1 MAEAEKEGTAKKE
14 GRIARQL
21 RIAREVRAEPRTAI
35 TRIRGWLVGLWTA
48 RGGGLYGLGVVV
60 SFLILEAR
68 MIADDVAESAG
79 VTDFLVGELIEFVF
93 RLGFMSVLNGFLALL
108 WPLWV
113 LERLR
118 FWGIG
123 LLAAAY
129 GVFEY
134 GLRPLVESR
143 VPELAGARQAK
154 AERRREKREKK
165 AERSRRRAEKKE
177 RRRRG
182 LR

>member
-1 MAEAEKEGTAKKE
+1 MEGTEDERTAKKE

-21 RIAREVRAEPRTAI
+21 RIAREVRAEPRTALSL
-35 TRIRGWLVGLWTA
+35 IRGWLVGIWTA

-68 MIADDVAESAG
+68 MIADDVAGSSG

-113 LERLR
+113 LERLG
-118 FWGIG
+118 FWGIL
-123 LLAAAY
+123 LLAAAFAA
-129 GVFEY
+129 FEY

-143 VPELAGARQAK
+143 VPELAEAREAK
-154 AERRREKREKK
+154 AARRREKREKK
-165 AERSRRRAEKKE
+165 TERARRRAEKKE